1 LNSIARKLG
10 HGLHAAVSRNRW
22 MAGLYLNCL
31 GRLCRFAPD
40 GAWKESIS
48 NSVHSVEWPEVR
60 LRAVKTRIPG
70 NDLEM
75 TLVPHLHEFDFQA
88 HVYRR
93 LPHEPEVFNWLT
105 TRTYSTVVE
114 IGANVGVFSIYFA
127 KRFPEASVYA
137 FEPSRTAFSRL
148 LTNVTA
154 NGCPNLFAF
163 NCAIYSE
170 SGFLNFHEPVGH
182 LTNGSLNEEFASIFS
197 QQVVTTPVPVVAASA
212 MESFFARPPLLL
224 KIDAEGSEPQLLQ
237 SLSELIRRH
246 RPDLL
251 IEVLPVTDAALNDL
265 PFVRDGSYR
274 LFNIRPAGL
283 VEEERFAAT
292 AYRDYVLLPADGAPA
307 V

>member
-1 LNSIARKLG
+1 
-10 HGLHAAVSRNRW
+10 

-40 GAWKESIS
+40 GAWKESVS

-70 NDLEM
+70 DDLEM

-182 LTNGSLNEEFASIFS
+182 
-197 QQVVTTPVPVVAASA
+197 
-212 MESFFARPPLLL
+212 
-224 KIDAEGSEPQLLQ
+224 
-237 SLSELIRRH
+237 
-246 RPDLL
+246 
-251 IEVLPVTDAALNDL
+251 
-265 PFVRDGSYR
+265 
-274 LFNIRPAGL
+274 
-283 VEEERFAAT
+283 
-292 AYRDYVLLPADGAPA
+292 
-307 V
+307 